1 MSAPIRCAVL
11 FPCGRLTVAV
21 EMTREWV
28 DTMLDVI
35 SSRISEMGEDH
46 PNLPA
51 MQEAYHHYM
60 GWWLHFMLPANT
72 QEVE

>member
-1 MSAPIRCAVL
+1 M
-11 FPCGRLTVAV
+11 AV

-35 SSRISEMGEDH
+35 SSRIREMDEDH

-60 GWWLHFMLPANT
+60 GWWLHFMMPANGG
-72 QEVE
+72 E